1 MAKLL
6 HANATISCPHGGTAS
21 LQNAQTR
28 VAASG
33 QFAADLS
40 SRWVI
45 TGCPFTVGTGPRPCV
60 TIQWI
65 TAAARVSVLGNN
77 VVTQASSAVC
87 LSADGIPQRAPII
100 AVMQQR
106 VTAM

>member
-1 MAKLL
+1 MTKLL
-6 HANATISCPHGGTAS
+6 HANATISCPHGGTAT
-21 LQNAQTR
+21 LQNTQTR

-33 QFAADLS
+33 QFAADVS

-45 TGCPFTVGTGPRPCV
+45 TGCPFTVGTEPQPCV
-60 TIQWI
+60 TIRWT

-87 LSADGIPQRAPII
+87 LSADRIPQGASII
-100 AVMQQR
+100 AVVQQR
-106 VTAM
+106 VTAT